1 MIQIIKMCDCN
12 NLDSENVLVMNQIT
26 QMCGSNDL
34 DNENVW
40 W

>member
-1 MIQIIKMCDCN
+1 MIQIMKCVMVMIQIVNNEKIVKMC
-12 NLDSENVLVMNQIT
+12 
-26 QMCGSNDL
+26 GGNDL

>member
-1 MIQIIKMCDCN
+1 MKMCGGND
-12 NLDSENVLVMNQIT
+12 LDSENVLVMNQIT
-26 QMCGSNDL
+26 QMCGGNDL